1 MLQEIKIIFL
11 QQEAGAAQHQLHN
24 LAEVLVVFMFWVF
37 FFFLGSCNSMV
48 RQNFQTQ
55 TNPVEISETDKRV
68 NLQKSTCHFTKICLP
83 TTLIRVSLF
92 YTSSEKQKYT
102 EWMTKGYHQQQIKF
116 IKARQRKQNTIMRK
130 MPIFRWVKKIAYLC
144 ITPSKGTATPG

>member
-1 MLQEIKIIFL
+1 
-11 QQEAGAAQHQLHN
+11 
-24 LAEVLVVFMFWVF
+24 
-37 FFFLGSCNSMV
+37 MV

-68 NLQKSTCHFTKICLP
+68 NHQKSTCHFTKICLP

-92 YTSSEKQKYT
+92 YTSGEKQKYT

-144 ITPSKGTATPG
+144 ITPSKGTANPG